1 MTARTALIWM
11 ESTVKL
17 KAHNW
22 KYTVANKDTITA
34 ECADC
39 GADGGSVT
47 LTAPAADTLTYNGK
61 AKQAKL
67 TANDWLGADVK
78 KSR

>member
-1 MTARTALIWM
+1 M
-11 ESTVKL
+11 TVKL

-22 KYTVANKDTITA
+22 KYTVDNKDTITA

-47 LTAPAADTLTYNGK
+47 LTAPAAGTLTYDITIPGIGVIVVQR
-61 AKQAKL
+61 AAKL
-67 TANDWLGADVK
+67 VAAHKAGVLHVAT
-78 KSR
+78 R